1 MRKIGLVLHLSFLN
15 LQIKIMIKNVLFA
28 ALFIQIII
36 ASAFAQTPFNTVKT
50 GHTVSFSVPE
60 YMSRTTG
67 INDASFLQFKSIP
80 KDVYTYMIEDSK
92 VELDIV
98 EMKFTSVMDFYE
110 FFIKD
115 FLISEKKRKVS
126 APVSLTKDG
135 VNYVQSELTYFDK
148 EADSNIYYNITMAE
162 TTGYFYQILSFTSE
176 ENSKNVK
183 ADLSAL
189 GVSLKEINC
198 P

>member
-1 MRKIGLVLHLSFLN
+1 
-15 LQIKIMIKNVLFA
+15 MIKNILIA
-28 ALFIQIII
+28 ASFILMTN
-36 ASAFAQTPFNTVKT
+36 SSSFAQTTFNTVKT
-50 GHTVSFSVPE
+50 GHTVSFSVPD
-60 YMSRTTG
+60 YMSRTSG
-67 INDASFLQFKSIP
+67 INDASFLQFKSVP

-126 APVSLTKDG
+126 TPVSLSKDG

-148 EADSNIYYNITMAE
+148 EADSDIYYNITMAE

>member
-1 MRKIGLVLHLSFLN
+1 MTKYF
-15 LQIKIMIKNVLFA
+15 LFA
-28 ALFIQIII
+28 TTFIQIII
-36 ASAFAQTPFNTVKT
+36 ASAFAQTTFNTVKT
-50 GHTVSFSVPE
+50 GHTVSFSIPD

-80 KDVYTYMIEDSK
+80 KDVYTFMIEDSK
-92 VELDIV
+92 EELIIA

-110 FFIKD
+110 YFVKD

-126 APVSLTKDG
+126 APVSSTKDG

-148 EADSNIYYNITMAE
+148 EADSDIYYNITMAE
-162 TTGYFYQILSFTSE
+162 TSGYFYQILSFTSE
-176 ENSKNVK
+176 ENSINVK
-183 ADLSAL
+183 SDLTAL
-189 GVSLKEINC
+189 GTSLKEVNC

>member
-1 MRKIGLVLHLSFLN
+1 MFN
-15 LQIKIMIKNVLFA
+15 NFLFA
-28 ALFIQIII
+28 ATFIQIISS
-36 ASAFAQTPFNTVKT
+36 SAFAQTTFNTVKT
-50 GHTVSFSVPE
+50 GHTVSFSVPD

-67 INDASFLQFKSIP
+67 VNDASFLQFKSIP

-92 VELDIV
+92 AELDLV

-135 VNYVQSELTYFDK
+135 VNYIQSELTYFDK
-148 EADSNIYYNITMAE
+148 DSKFEIYYNITIAE
-162 TTGYFYQILSFTSE
+162 TAGYFYQILSFTSE
-176 ENSKNVK
+176 ENSINVK
-183 ADLSAL
+183 ADLTAL
-189 GVSLKEINC
+189 GSSLKEINC

>member
-1 MRKIGLVLHLSFLN
+1 
-15 LQIKIMIKNVLFA
+15 MIKNFLFA
-28 ALFIQIII
+28 ATFFQIII
-36 ASAFAQTPFNTVKT
+36 TSAFAQTSFNRVKT
-50 GHTVSFSVPE
+50 GHTVSFSIPE

-148 EADSNIYYNITMAE
+148 DSKFEIYYNITIAE
-162 TTGYFYQILSFTSE
+162 TAGYFYQILSYTSE
-176 ENSKNVK
+176 ENSINVK
-183 ADLSAL
+183 ADLTAL
-189 GVSLKEINC
+189 GSSLKEINC